1 MCSEKISINNSF
13 KMFFKQVKLV
23 LKIKTALL
31 CCLLLCGEKGR
42 AQQNNIYYNGNE
54 NIEIVY
60 DQVSYIASGDSIN
73 TLDAAKKYY
82 VNGSF
87 LPSHN
92 KYLNLGIAKDNYWIT
107 FNIISSVT
115 QTARLILNLE
125 NPRLNE
131 VNIYSISSH
140 QQPLHFKLGD
150 NFPFWQRTLN
160 FNQFAVPFTLKPFD
174 TARFFIFIKQ
184 KGNTLQVPIT
194 IYSGNSFYQRIEIDY
209 TIVGIISGIFLIT
222 LFFSIFL
229 YIKSSNRLFIFYS
242 LYILSIFFWLISTEG
257 YGFQFLW
264 PGHPEWANRFGPGL
278 SMLNLSTFIAVALTF
293 TKPYDSTNWIRKT
306 LWGLAIFSCL
316 WGIQAFMPYISMTDT
331 SLMSFFLKT
340 SFINYCISLFL
351 SMGYLL
357 YVSIKK
363 NRVVLFYFFA
373 VIIGFLITL
382 LVLAK
387 LSGLINLPL
396 TSGTFIGLGLVFE
409 IILMTLGIANQ
420 FYQYKKEKEEML
432 LQYIEQQ
439 KSITQKILN
448 SQELERKR
456 ISRELHDDIGAGL
469 TRIVLMSDS
478 INNHTKENI
487 PALDNLSETCRKLV
501 NDMGEIVW
509 SLQPEN
515 NTLAQVIA
523 YLREEL
529 NKMLEYSG
537 MEYSLL
543 FPENIPQ
550 IILSNEERRNI
561 LMIVKEAV
569 HNAVKYSF
577 ATNII
582 VEMDLQPSV
591 VIIAV
596 KDNGKGF
603 DVKEKSK
610 GNGLKNMHQRI
621 FETNG
626 QLDITS
632 APGTG
637 TIIKCSFLT
646 GR

>member
-1 MCSEKISINNSF
+1 
-13 KMFFKQVKLV
+13 MFFNHMKLAP
-23 LKIKTALL
+23 KIKTGLL
-31 CCLLLCGEKGR
+31 CCLIFCFETGW
-42 AQQNNIYYNGNE
+42 AQQSNIYYNGKE
-54 NIEIVY
+54 ETEIIY
-60 DQVSYIASGDSIN
+60 EQISYIASGDSVA
-73 TLDAAKKYY
+73 TLEAAQKNYAMG
-82 VNGSF
+82 NF
-87 LPSHN
+87 LVSHN
-92 KYLNLGIAKDNYWIT
+92 KYLNLGIAKDNYWIN
-107 FNIISSVT
+107 FNIISVADKSIELV
-115 QTARLILNLE
+115 LNLE

-131 VNIYSISSH
+131 VDIYSMRNH
-140 QQPLHFKLGD
+140 QQASFIKLGD
-150 NFPFWQRTLN
+150 NFPFWQRTLY
-160 FNQFAVPFTLKPFD
+160 FNQFAFPFTLQPSD
-174 TARFFIFIKQ
+174 TVSFFLLIKQ

-194 IYSGNSFYQRIEIDY
+194 LHSRNSFYKRIEIDY
-209 TIVGIISGIFLIT
+209 SVVGIISGIFLIT

-229 YIKSSNRLFIFYS
+229 YLKSSNRLFIFYS
-242 LYILSIFFWLISTEG
+242 LYILSIFLWLISTEG
-257 YGFQFLW
+257 YGFQYLW
-264 PGHPEWANRFGPGL
+264 PGRPEWANRFGPGL

-293 TKPYDSTNWIRKT
+293 TKPYDSSNRIRKT
-306 LWGLAIFSCL
+306 LWGLAIFSVL

-331 SLMSFFLKT
+331 VLMSFFLKT
-340 SFINYCISLFL
+340 SFINYCIALFL

-357 YVSIKK
+357 YVSLKK
-363 NRVVLFYFFA
+363 NKVVLFYFFA
-373 VIIGFLITL
+373 VIIGFLSTL

-387 LSGLINLPL
+387 LTGFINLPL

-439 KSITQKILN
+439 KSITQKILD

-487 PALDNLSETCRKLV
+487 PVLNNLSETCRKLV

-509 SLQPEN
+509 SLQPGN
-515 NTLAQVIA
+515 NTLAQVIS

-537 MEYSLL
+537 ISYSLI
-543 FPENIPQ
+543 FPDDLPE
-550 IILSNEERRNI
+550 IILSNEERRNM

-569 HNAVKYSF
+569 HNAVKYS
-577 ATNII
+577 AASNII
-582 VEMDLQPSV
+582 VEMQLHPDSV
-591 VIIAV
+591 VVTI

-603 DVKEKSK
+603 DTNEKSN

-621 FETNG
+621 LETGGLLN
-626 QLDITS
+626 IMS
-632 APGTG
+632 APGQG
-637 TIIKCSFLT
+637 TLIECNFNT

>member
-1 MCSEKISINNSF
+1 M
-13 KMFFKQVKLV
+13 KLV
-23 LKIKTALL
+23 HKIKFSLL
-31 CCLLLCGEKGR
+31 CCLIFCFETGW
-42 AQQNNIYYNGNE
+42 AQQRNIYYDGKE
-54 NIEIVY
+54 EIEIVY
-60 DQVSYIASGDSIN
+60 EQISYIASGDSVT
-73 TLDAAKKYY
+73 TLEAAQKNYAIG
-82 VNGSF
+82 NF
-87 LPSHN
+87 LASHN
-92 KYLNLGIAKDNYWIT
+92 KYLNLGIAKDNYWIN
-107 FNIISSVT
+107 FNIISAAAKSTELV
-115 QTARLILNLE
+115 LNLE

-131 VNIYSISSH
+131 VDIYAIRNH
-140 QQPLHFKLGD
+140 QPASLIMLGD
-150 NFPFWQRTLN
+150 NFPFWQRTLY
-160 FNQFAVPFTLKPFD
+160 FNQFAVPFTLHASD
-174 TARFFIFIKQ
+174 TISFFFLLKQ

-194 IYSGNSFYQRIEIDY
+194 LHSRNSFYQRIEIDY
-209 TIVGIISGIFLIT
+209 IVVGIISGIFLIT

-229 YIKSSNRLFIFYS
+229 YLKSSNRLFIFYS

-278 SMLNLSTFIAVALTF
+278 SMLNLSTFIAVALSF
-293 TKPYDSTNWIRKT
+293 TKPYDSNNIIRKI
-306 LWGLAIFSCL
+306 LWGLAIFSVL

-331 SLMSFFLKT
+331 VLMSFFLKT
-340 SFINYCISLFL
+340 SFINYGVSLFL

-357 YVSIKK
+357 YVSLKK
-363 NRVVLFYFFA
+363 NKVVLFYFFA
-373 VIIGFLITL
+373 VFIGFLFTL

-387 LSGLINLPL
+387 LTGLINLPL
-396 TSGTFIGLGLVFE
+396 TSGTFVGLGLVFE

-439 KSITQKILN
+439 KSITQKILD

-487 PALDNLSETCRKLV
+487 PVLDNLTETCRKLV

-537 MEYSLL
+537 IGYNLS
-543 FPENIPQ
+543 FPDAIPE
-550 IILSNEERRNI
+550 IILSNEERRNM

-569 HNAVKYSF
+569 HNAVKYS
-577 ATNII
+577 AASNII
-582 VEMDLQPSV
+582 VEMQLQPDRIFV
-591 VIIAV
+591 TI

-603 DVKEKSK
+603 DTNEKSN

-621 FETNG
+621 LETGG
-626 QLDITS
+626 QLNIIS
-632 APGTG
+632 APGQG
-637 TIIKCSFLT
+637 TFIECSFHT